1 MFKTIKRL
9 SKTIGLLFGSSNIAN
24 VDDCTIKL
32 TYVVILSTNMLRT
45 AVNAVKSIDNIN
57 R

>member
-9 SKTIGLLFGSSNIAN
+9 SETIGLLFGSSNIAN
-24 VDDCTIKL
+24 VDDYTIKL
-32 TYVVILSTNMLRT
+32 TYVVILGTNMLRT
-45 AVNAVKSIDNIN
+45 AVNTVKSINNIN